1 MTLLDVTPTA
11 LQVLWLIL
19 VAVLWIGYLFLEGF
33 DYGVAM
39 LLPFVGKNDK
49 ERRVLVNTIGP
60 VWDGNE
66 VWLLT
71 AGGAMFAA
79 FSGWYATLFSALYL
93 PLFLI
98 LIGLILRGVA
108 FEYRGKRSDWT
119 WRNRW
124 DWAAA
129 IGSLLP
135 PLVFGVGFANFLIGL
150 PLKDQAVLG
159 GSSTAPLFNGTFLG
173 LFSPFGLIGGITF
186 VLVFLTHG
194 ALYAALKT
202 KGEISGRL
210 KKLAVKLGLITAV
223 PAVAFVIWGN
233 LLPKLPGQLDSLRL
247 VAWIAGLLG
256 LVLFVAAVFFVWKGR
271 EGLAF
276 ILTGATIAM
285 VAVMIFAQ
293 LFPGLGFDNTGLYP
307 TPTNP
312 AVVPL
317 DINTAASSP
326 RTLTLMTWAAGIL
339 VPIVLLYQIWAYTVF
354 KRRLGVENIPD
365 DAETPVVVGG

>member
-1 MTLLDVTPTA
+1 MTLLDVTPTG

-19 VAVLWIGYLFLEGF
+19 VAVLWIGYLVLEGF

-98 LIGLILRGVA
+98 LMGLILRGVA
-108 FEYRGKRSDWT
+108 FEYRGKRPEWT

-129 IGSLLP
+129 IGSLIP
-135 PLVFGVGFANFLIGL
+135 PLVFGVGFANFLIGM
-150 PLKDQAVLG
+150 PLKNMEVLG
-159 GSSTAPLFNGTFLG
+159 GTATAPLFAGTFLG
-173 LFSPFGLIGGITF
+173 LFSWFGLVGGITF

-194 ALYAALKT
+194 AIYAALKT
-202 KGEISGRL
+202 KGEISDRL

-223 PAVAFVIWGN
+223 PGIVFVLGANIR
-233 LLPKLPGQLDSLRL
+233 KMLPGQLDSLRA
-247 VAWIAGLLG
+247 VAWVAGILL
-256 LVLFVAAVFFVWKGR
+256 LVLFVAAIFFIWKGR
-271 EGLAF
+271 EGIAF
-276 ILTGATIAM
+276 ILTSGTIAAC
-285 VAVMIFAQ
+285 AVMIFAH
-293 LFPGLGFDNTGLYP
+293 LYPGLGFDNTGLKV
-307 TPTNP
+307 
-312 AVVPL
+312 AL
-317 DINTAASSP
+317 DITTAASSP
-326 RTLTLMTWAAGIL
+326 TTLTLMTVAAGIL
-339 VPIVLLYQIWAYTVF
+339 VPIVLLYQIWTYTVF
-354 KRRLGVENIPD
+354 RRRLGVQNIPD
-365 DAETPVVVGG
+365 DTDAPVVVGG